1 MVDLDAIKVV
11 LKRLETGSMVS
22 NSLVN
27 EASDQLK
34 LAEEKFNCPAQSGPT
49 NTTQAEIAAIV
60 ERHDNAMNMGY
71 LDHGLE
77 VKLWDELRQ
86 LSAVR

>member
-1 MVDLDAIKVV
+1 MEV
-11 LKRLETGSMVS
+11 LKTSNDIESPANSVS
-22 NSLVN
+22 V
-27 EASDQLK
+27 ASGQGT
-34 LAEEKFNCPAQSGPT
+34 A

-60 ERHDNAMNMGY
+60 ERHDGALNLGY
-71 LDHGLE
+71 LDHGLD